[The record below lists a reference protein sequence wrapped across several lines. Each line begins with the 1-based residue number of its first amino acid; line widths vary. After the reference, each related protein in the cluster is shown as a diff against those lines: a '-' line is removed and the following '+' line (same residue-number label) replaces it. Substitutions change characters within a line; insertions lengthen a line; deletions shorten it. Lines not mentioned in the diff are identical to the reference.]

1 MANVITRRSF
11 MKAGVQASIAAGLAS
26 MTNLPFFLQR
36 ALAEG
41 SVGLNGKKL
50 LFIFLRGGNDGIN
63 NILPIND
70 PGYAFHRQGIGL
82 PKDPAVNYDVSTG
95 QCDNPGIVQPYALRL
110 GNGFAALN
118 PNLYDLAP
126 LFNTGHL
133 ALLHR
138 VAYRSQSRSH
148 FDSEKYWEKATDG
161 VTANN
166 RVVNDGVFYRT
177 IVESGW
183 NQNHA
188 LSGVSIQPNM
198 PQSLRGEQPMAN
210 LSSINRYNLLG
221 VSGATSV
228 TNGVTVAA
236 DRLKLLNAI
245 DAANGRPYPT
255 KDNREM
261 VIGLGNA
268 FRDTLDIFQDPA
280 NGFSRN
286 DFYDGDGVT
295 NLFPINAASDNR
307 QPVANRLGSGAYGL
321 FQNLKSA
328 AQVLANTDA
337 IIAGTEF
344 GGFDTHTGQVT
355 AGSPH
360 LGGHANLLRR
370 IGWAFYALS
379 KFFSNPAYSPKV
391 RWEDVV
397 VITMSEFG
405 RTSAQNASMG
415 TDHAEASVMYV
426 GGGAINGGVYGC
438 DTNVNPKLGGANW
451 TPCTEVLGPPYNVL
465 KDGSMFAANASVGY
479 LRRTIDYR
487 SVLGELIRDHLGA
500 TQAQLNRI
508 IPAYANESTERLLNG
523 GPVGTTPIIGEL
535 GLV

>member
-11 MKAGVQASIAAGLAS
+11 MKAGAQASIAAGLAS
-26 MTNLPFFLQR
+26 MVNLPHFLQR

-41 SVGLNGKKL
+41 NIGLSGKKL
-50 LFIFLRGGNDGIN
+50 LFLFFRGGNDGIN
-63 NILPIND
+63 NLIPIND
-70 PGYAFHRQGIGL
+70 PGYLFHRPTIAL
-82 PKDPAVNYDVSTG
+82 PKDPAVLYDVITG
-95 QCDNPGIVQPYALRL
+95 QADVPGLIQPYAINL

-161 VTANN
+161 VSTNN
-166 RVVNDGVFYRT
+166 RNVNDGVFYRT

-183 NQNHA
+183 NRTHA
-188 LSGVSIQPNM
+188 LAAVSIQSNM
-198 PQSLRGEQPMAN
+198 PQSLRGVEPMTN

-221 VSGATSV
+221 VSGNTVA
-228 TNGVTVAA
+228 TNGITVAG

-245 DAANGRPYPT
+245 DAANTRAYAS
-255 KDNREM
+255 KANREM
-261 VIGLGNA
+261 ILSLGQA

-280 NGFSRN
+280 SGFARN
-286 DFYDGDGVT
+286 DFVDTDGKH
-295 NLFPINAASDNR
+295 LFPISAATDEKG
-307 QPVANRLGSGAYGL
+307 LGGGAYGF

-355 AGSPH
+355 VGSPH

-370 IGWAFYALS
+370 IGWAFNSLW
-379 KFFSNPAYSPKV
+379 KFFSNPAYSPNV

-397 VITMSEFG
+397 VITLSEFG
-405 RTSAQNASMG
+405 RTSAENASVG

-426 GGGAINGGVYGC
+426 AGGSIKGGVYGC
-438 DTNVNPKLGGANW
+438 DTNINPVINLPNW
-451 TPCTEVLGPPYNVL
+451 TPCTEVPGTTPTVA
-465 KDGSMFAANASVGY
+465 KDGSMFAANTNVGY

-508 IPAYANESTERLLNG
+508 IPAYTNEGVEHLKSG
-523 GPVGTTPIIGEL
+523 GMVATTPIIGEV